1 MLKLYKIMAVPALLN
16 WSVRKKYERRT
27 EIAEMKFL

>member
-1 MLKLYKIMAVPALLN
+1 MGEPALLCGYKN